1 MLRCVGIM
9 VPQGSSGLIPEDLV
23 DPAGGCVERVRSCPS
38 NTRVIKLRKYVR
50 SSRERK

>member
-1 MLRCVGIM
+1 M
-9 VPQGSSGLIPEDLV
+9 VPQGSSELIPEDLV

-38 NTRVIKLRKYVR
+38 NTRVIKLGKYVR